1 MYFIT
6 FTLDC
11 STAYEF
17 KMARVGDAREHHV
30 NLAHCEDLILL
41 VARSLH
47 VTRFL
52 QAYNDGALID
62 FPANGETP
70 SKHPRT

>member
-1 MYFIT
+1 MHFIT

-30 NLAHCEDLILL
+30 DLAHCEDLSVLL
-41 VARSLH
+41 S
-47 VTRFL
+47 
-52 QAYNDGALID
+52 
-62 FPANGETP
+62 
-70 SKHPRT
+70 

>member
-30 NLAHCEDLILL
+30 DLAHCEDLSVLL
-41 VARSLH
+41 S
-47 VTRFL
+47 
-52 QAYNDGALID
+52 
-62 FPANGETP
+62 
-70 SKHPRT
+70 